1 MQAQRRK
8 RKLALWGTGSFQEM
22 IEFEVGWERVVGC
35 EDKEKSR

>member
-8 RKLALWGTGSFQEM
+8 ITLALWGTGSFQEM